1 MTSKFFIVILL
12 ESRTIV
18 SSHSSIVSHFFIIL
32 MSYPVPATPV
42 ETLYEV
48 KKSKFIA
55 YAGFANSR
63 ESAMALLESVKQ
75 QYPDAR
81 HHCWAYVFGSP
92 HSPLSAAMSDDG
104 EPSGTAGKPIL
115 NVLQHKDIGDIMLV
129 VTRYFGGI
137 KLGAGGLVRAYSAA
151 AQQAIDALDV
161 REEVTMSEIT
171 VDVDFKHEQF
181 VRHLVEQASG
191 NVTHCDYSHCVTM
204 QISLPETQLT
214 DFRKQMAPIA
224 MTMSDAE

>member
-1 MTSKFFIVILL
+1 
-12 ESRTIV
+12 
-18 SSHSSIVSHFFIIL
+18 

-55 YAGFANSR
+55 YAGFANCR
-63 ESAMALLESVKQ
+63 ESAMALLDNVKQ

-92 HSPLSAAMSDDG
+92 HAPLSAAMSDDG

-115 NVLQHKDIGDIMLV
+115 NVLQHKDIGDIMVV
-129 VTRYFGGI
+129 VTRYFGGV

-151 AQQAIDALDV
+151 AQQAIDALEV
-161 REEVTMSEIT
+161 REEITMSELT

-204 QISLPETQLT
+204 QISLPETRLT
-214 DFRKQMAPIA
+214 GFKKQVAPIA
-224 MTMSDAE
+224 MTMSDAEQPVIGVVSNGGQSSLGSKANRFSIRLKIRL

>member
-1 MTSKFFIVILL
+1 MT
-12 ESRTIV
+12 
-18 SSHSSIVSHFFIIL
+18 
-32 MSYPVPATPV
+32 YPVPAKQV
-42 ETLYEV
+42 ETLYEI

-55 YAGFANSR
+55 CAGFANSR

-81 HHCWAYVFGSP
+81 HHCWAYVFGNPNAPS
-92 HSPLSAAMSDDG
+92 SAAMADDG

-115 NVLQHKDIGDIMLV
+115 NVLQHKDIGDIMII

-151 AQQAIDALDV
+151 AQQAIDVLEV
-161 REEVTMSEIT
+161 RQEIKLERLS
-171 VDVDFKHEQF
+171 VDIDFKHEQF
-181 VRHLVEQASG
+181 VRHLVEQAQG
-191 NVTHCDYSHCVTM
+191 NIANCRYGSSVIVNVE
-204 QISLPETQLT
+204 LPLDALN

-224 MTMSDAE
+224 LSVSVENE